1 MINSRCYNGKMAHRS
16 TVVITK
22 EGKWYVARSLETGVA
37 SQGRSVEESTK
48 NLQEAIEL
56 YFEDMPKSKR
66 NLFDTLPMVTS
77 IEVK

>member
-1 MINSRCYNGKMAHRS
+1 MTRKSIIIIN
-16 TVVITK
+16 K

-56 YFEDMPKSKR
+56 YFEDMPKNKR
-66 NLFDTLPMVTS
+66 NLYDTLPMVTS

>member
-1 MINSRCYNGKMAHRS
+1 MSHRS

-22 EGKWYVARSLETGVA
+22 EGKWYVARSLEVGVT

-48 NLQEAIEL
+48 NLQEAVEL

-66 NLFDTLPMVTS
+66 NLSSTLPMVTS
-77 IEVK
+77 IEIK